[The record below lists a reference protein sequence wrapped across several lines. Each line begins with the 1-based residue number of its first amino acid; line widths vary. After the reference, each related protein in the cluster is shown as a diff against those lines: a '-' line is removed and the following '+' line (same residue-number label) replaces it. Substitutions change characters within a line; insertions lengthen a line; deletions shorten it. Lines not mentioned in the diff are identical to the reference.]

1 LAKLDVKTA
10 DVGSTHYYSLEQ
22 SDCARLLKEIP
33 QLKEAYELLV
43 PLKKPAKEFWEE
55 FLKKNLFYQTE
66 VFKGHNPV
74 FIPFTT
80 DVQEYEDRYKY
91 TQRLILET
99 RPKEEILGD
108 RKPNIDVD
116 FVTNTGML
124 DVP

>member
-1 LAKLDVKTA
+1 
-10 DVGSTHYYSLEQ
+10 
-22 SDCARLLKEIP
+22 
-33 QLKEAYELLV
+33 
-43 PLKKPAKEFWEE
+43 
-55 FLKKNLFYQTE
+55 
-66 VFKGHNPV
+66 
-74 FIPFTT
+74 
-80 DVQEYEDRYKY
+80 VQEYEDRYKY